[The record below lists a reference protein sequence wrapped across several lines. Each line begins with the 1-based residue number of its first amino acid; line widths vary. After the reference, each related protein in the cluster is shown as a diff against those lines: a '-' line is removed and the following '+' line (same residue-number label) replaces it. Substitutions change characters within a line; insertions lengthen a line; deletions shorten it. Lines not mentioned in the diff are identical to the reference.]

1 MNVQT
6 EQQFN
11 SLIGRNLDIHYK
23 IPDIGN
29 CIKPFD
35 GFGIINKTPI
45 YWESKFLR
53 EPKSFNFNRLEDHQ
67 LYYLTE
73 FKKACP
79 HSLCVLLIGVVFGR
93 GDLRV
98 FYYTDLEDIFNR
110 KKEKRSILKKEFLS
124 SSNYV
129 PVIDKQINFEKIL
142 ENL

>member
-1 MNVQT
+1 MQYEYQLNTV
-6 EQQFN
+6 
-11 SLIGRNLDIHYK
+11 IGHSLDIHYK

-35 GFGIINKTPI
+35 GFGIVNQTPVF
-45 YWESKFLR
+45 WEAKFLR
-53 EPKSFNFNRLEDHQ
+53 EPKSFHFDRLEDHQ
-67 LYYLTE
+67 IRYLMN
-73 FKKACP
+73 FKKNCP
-79 HSLCVLLIGVVFGR
+79 SCLSLLLIGVVFGR